1 MADRVVQILIESSV
15 EGTAEIRQATAATE
29 DLAKAEAKAEEAA
42 GDAGEAFGKT
52 GETAGKLSGAIGMV
66 NPALGEMV
74 ASIADLADVGEV
86 ASGSLGAIEGAA
98 GMLTGGIGLL
108 VVALGAVVA
117 AVYDWNKASEAAN
130 KTLEKQKA
138 LTEQQIAQDKALA
151 DAKLKVM
158 LLNGEISQAE
168 YGAMS
173 ASESADQLFSARKKA
188 LVDDLQAEKAAL
200 DEAER
205 AQIRY
210 QASRE
215 LDEGS
220 RYRRGSTTN
229 QQELTN
235 RSEEIQQRK
244 AKIQELTTALGDQVK
259 QEQDYIQI
267 LIENDRLEGEAGD
280 TTATT
285 TTAIENKTDAMKAS
299 IAAMD
304 EDSKA
309 KAAYMAMLE
318 KLKSAEDAARM
329 ATLSGAE
336 AITAKHAEELRGLE
350 EVYQQTI
357 QAAAADQ
364 DRAAANSQYEATL
377 SAVRARQAEELA
389 KFHADESARI
399 EAERQQA
406 IQAELDKANA
416 ARQAKIDQI
425 QGGLGALQGGM
436 GGVLNAAGPI
446 GAIINMVIQLVTS
459 IVDEAGNGLIDQ
471 VHNMMMEFFND
482 LSGLG
487 PELAD
492 SMIRSVEEGIPA
504 LMNGISGLIEGLL
517 SPESIQKIL
526 VGSLEMLPMMIGG
539 IIELL
544 IVRIPEVAA
553 EFVKTILSPE
563 TWIEAGRMLVQGM
576 TENFKGSS
584 LFGQDATFGRTA
596 LAVLTGGLSSF
607 VGSFDQTTD
616 YVPKTGLALVH
627 EGEKISRGRGRTP
640 MGGDTIVQFGGGM
653 VLGTADDI
661 ARKIAEQ
668 LSGRNIGFGA
678 RY

>member
-15 EGTAEIRQATAATE
+15 EGTEEVRQATAATE
-29 DLAKAEAKAEEAA
+29 DLARAEKKAEEAS
-42 GDAGEAFGKT
+42 GDAGEAFGKV
-52 GETAGKLSGAIGMV
+52 GENASKLGGAAGLLS
-66 NPALGEMV
+66 PALGEV
-74 ASIADLADVGEV
+74 AMTLADLADLGEV
-86 ASGSLGAIEGAA
+86 AASTMGELGLGLGASIAVLGALALAVTAAYGAWTYYAAEAEHAQRVQERLNQTLKAGEEAA
-98 GMLTGGIGLL
+98 GRLARLTDQLA
-108 VVALGAVVA
+108 VATGSMSNEEATFRA
-117 AVYDWNKASEAAN
+117 SSEAA
-130 KTLEKQKA
+130 
-138 LTEQQIAQDKALA
+138 
-151 DAKLKVM
+151 
-158 LLNGEISQAE
+158 
-168 YGAMS
+168 
-173 ASESADQLFSARKKA
+173 
-188 LVDDLQAEKAAL
+188 KAAL
-200 DEAER
+200 DAEMDAIAER
-205 AQIRY
+205 TGLTRKQVEMAAVAANSSAEAARSLSEEQKSAATQVAIANAEY
-210 QASRE
+210 QASISVLEKTRDATIRTRE
-215 LDEGS
+215 EAEAK
-220 RYRRGSTTN
+220 T
-229 QQELTN
+229 
-235 RSEEIQQRK
+235 K
-244 AKIQELTTALGDQVK
+244 ADQDQAAAQKALQ
-259 QEQDYIQI
+259 
-267 LIENDRLEGEAGD
+267 DRLRETEAALKAGQSAH
-280 TTATT
+280 AT
-285 TTAIENKTDAMKAS
+285 S
-299 IAAMD
+299 VAAMD

-318 KLKSAEDAARM
+318 KLKSAEDAAKT
-329 ATLSGAE
+329 AILSGAE

-350 EVYQQTI
+350 EIYQQTV

-399 EAERQQA
+399 EAERHQA

-471 VHNMMMEFFND
+471 IHNMMMEFFND

-504 LMNGISGLIEGLL
+504 LINGISGLIEGLL

-627 EGEKISRGRGRTP
+627 EGEKISRGRTP

>member
-15 EGTAEIRQATAATE
+15 EGTEEVRQATAATE
-29 DLAKAEAKAEEAA
+29 DLARAEKKAEEAS
-42 GDAGEAFGKT
+42 GDAGEAFGKV
-52 GETAGKLSGAIGMV
+52 GESAGKLGGAVGMV
-66 NPALGEMV
+66 SPALGEMV
-74 ASIADLADVGEV
+74 TSIADLADVGEV
-86 ASGSLGAIEGAA
+86 ASAGLAGIEGAA

-215 LDEGS
+215 LESGGRVRPSTALENRADEI
-220 RYRRGSTTN
+220 
-229 QQELTN
+229 EA
-235 RSEEIQQRK
+235 RK
-244 AKIQELTTALGDQVK
+244 AKIQELSTALGDQVQ
-259 QEQDYIQI
+259 QEQDYVQI

-280 TTATT
+280 TTTAT

-350 EVYQQTI
+350 AVYQQTI

-364 DRAAANSQYEATL
+364 DRAAANEQYAATL

-471 VHNMMMEFFND
+471 IHNMMMEFFND

-504 LMNGISGLIEGLL
+504 LINGISGLIEGLL

-627 EGEKISRGRGRTP
+627 EGEKISRSRQP

>member
-15 EGTAEIRQATAATE
+15 EGTEEVRQATAATE
-29 DLAKAEAKAEEAA
+29 DLARAEKKAEEAS
-42 GDAGEAFGKT
+42 GDAGEAFGKV
-52 GETAGKLSGAIGMV
+52 GESAGKLGGAVGMV
-66 NPALGEMV
+66 SPALGEMV
-74 ASIADLADVGEV
+74 TSIADLADVGEV
-86 ASGSLGAIEGAA
+86 ASAGLAGIEGAA

-215 LDEGS
+215 LESGGRVRPSTALENRADEI
-220 RYRRGSTTN
+220 
-229 QQELTN
+229 EA
-235 RSEEIQQRK
+235 RK
-244 AKIQELTTALGDQVK
+244 AKIQELSTALGAQVK
-259 QEQDYIQI
+259 QEQDYVQI

-280 TTATT
+280 TTTAT

-350 EVYQQTI
+350 AVYQQTI

-406 IQAELDKANA
+406 IQAELDKASA

-471 VHNMMMEFFND
+471 IHNMMMEFFND

-504 LMNGISGLIEGLL
+504 LINGISGLIEGLL

-584 LFGQDATFGRTA
+584 LFGQDATFKSTA

-627 EGEKISRGRGRTP
+627 EGEKISRGRTP

>member
-15 EGTAEIRQATAATE
+15 EGTEEVRQATAATE
-29 DLAKAEAKAEEAA
+29 DLARAEKKAEEAA
-42 GDAGEAFGKT
+42 GDAGEAFGKV
-52 GETAGKLSGAIGMV
+52 GESAGKLGGAVGMAS
-66 NPALGEMV
+66 PALGEMV
-74 ASIADLADVGEV
+74 TSIADLADLGEV
-86 ASGSLGAIEGAA
+86 AAGSLGAIEGAA

-138 LTEQQIAQDKALA
+138 LTEQQIVQDKALS

-188 LVDDLQAEKAAL
+188 LVDDLQAEVTAL
-200 DEAER
+200 REAEA
-205 AQIRY
+205 AQVRY

-215 LDEGS
+215 LESGGRARPSTALENRADE
-220 RYRRGSTTN
+220 
-229 QQELTN
+229 
-235 RSEEIQQRK
+235 IAARK
-244 AKIQELTTALGDQVK
+244 AKIQELSTALGTQVK
-259 QEQDYIQI
+259 QEQDYVQI
-267 LIENDRLEGEAGD
+267 LIENGRLEGEAGNA
-280 TTATT
+280 TTTT
-285 TTAIENKTDAMKAS
+285 TTAIEQKTDAMKAS

-304 EDSKA
+304 EDTKA
-309 KAAYMAMLE
+309 KASYQATLD

-350 EVYQQTI
+350 AVYQQTI

-406 IQAELDKANA
+406 IQAELDKASA

-471 VHNMMMEFFND
+471 IHNMMMEFFND

-504 LMNGISGLIEGLL
+504 LINGISGLIEGLL

-584 LFGQDATFGRTA
+584 LFGQDATFKGTA

-627 EGEKISRGRGRTP
+627 EGEKISRGRTP